1 MTFGTLRSVL
11 AATLLAMTSLAAC
24 DSPPRYPELPPSSR
38 PQATGPFIRGELT
51 LRARI
56 ALAPDSLAVVELREA
71 DGNGPVVADWRRTLG
86 GLQVP
91 IRFELAFDPRRLQPD
106 GRYALRAAI
115 FSGGQ
120 PAWASDAIPVRVGAE
135 SVEAGALL
143 LLPYQ
148 PTAFGSVLRCGDRT
162 ATFGVGKR
170 DGRDV
175 PQLVAG
181 DRRFDLRQVSSA
193 SGARYEA
200 IDDPRTSVWNR
211 GGRAT
216 VIVAGDA
223 WPECDVQR
231 AGGEGSATTLR
242 ARGNEP
248 FWALDIGP
256 TLRLRLL
263 AETLEGPV
271 PEAQFADG
279 ARRYAGTLQGRPISV
294 SARESRCADTMTGM
308 PHPLAVEVQF
318 DGRTY
323 RGCGGNP
330 ADLLIGAEWVV
341 EDIAGGLVDRSRATL
356 HFSPAGGLTGRASC
370 NTFVTRYALSGEGLS
385 IERAAVTRM
394 ACAPS
399 LMQQEDRF
407 LDILQKAH
415 RFEIAADGALR
426 LIAPDG
432 RTITARRR

>member
-1 MTFGTLRSVL
+1 MKFDTIRSIL
-11 AATLLAMTSLAAC
+11 AAAAVAVAALTAC
-24 DSPPRYPELPPSSR
+24 DSPPRHPELPPSTR
-38 PQATGPFIRGELT
+38 PQPTGPFIRGELT
-51 LRARI
+51 YRARM
-56 ALAPDSLAVVELREA
+56 ALAPDSVAVVELREA
-71 DGNGPVVADWRRTLG
+71 EGNGPVAAEWRRSLA

-91 IRFELAFDPRRLQPD
+91 IRFEMAFDPHKLQPD

-120 PAWASDAIPVRVGAE
+120 PAWASEAVPVRVGAG
-135 SVEAGALL
+135 SVEAGAVLL
-143 LLPYQ
+143 TPYQ
-148 PTAFGSVLRCGDRT
+148 PTAFASLLRCGDRV
-162 ATFGVGKR
+162 ATFGIGKR

-181 DRRFDLRQVSSA
+181 DRRFDLRQVAAA

-216 VIVAGDA
+216 VIVAGEA

-231 AGGEGSATTLR
+231 AGGESSATTLR

-263 AETLEGPV
+263 TETLEGQA

-279 ARRYAGTLQGRPISV
+279 ARRYAGTLQGRPIAV
-294 SARESRCADTMTGM
+294 AAREQRCADTMTGM
-308 PHPLAVEVQF
+308 PHPLAVEMQF

-341 EDIAGGLVDRSRATL
+341 EDIAGGMVDRSRATL
-356 HFSPAGGLTGRASC
+356 MFSPAGGLTGRASC
-370 NTFVTRYALSGEGLS
+370 NTFTSRYTISGEGLT
-385 IERAAVTRM
+385 IEPAAATRM
-394 ACAPS
+394 ACARS

-407 LDILQKAH
+407 LDILPKVR
-415 RFEIAADGALR
+415 RFEITANGALR

-432 RTITARRR
+432 RSITARRQ